1 MDGVRR
7 GKKWKSFAE
16 AASEGNK
23 LSIHNMKQIK
33 RREKIEDKIDDER
46 KLSNED
52 NIIIHGLVEED
63 TEETLFVSQ

>member
-52 NIIIHGLVEED
+52 NIIIHRLVEED